1 VVENGVFDGDGLVTK
16 KIALW
21 IFLFDRWIEIVV
33 EMKKTRFFCSR
44 EDYHTVG
51 IGKNIAA
58 AYEGGENGERV
69 ISVRVTEWKN
79 TERRIGNVVS

>member
-1 VVENGVFDGDGLVTK
+1 VVDNGVFDGDGLVTK

-44 EDYHTVG
+44 EDYLTVVV
-51 IGKNIAA
+51 
-58 AYEGGENGERV
+58 GEKPWMTFFL
-69 ISVRVTEWKN
+69 IKKDY
-79 TERRIGNVVS
+79 